1 MINNKFILNIWSQL
15 KINLNLIIKI
25 FKLMTCMRPLI
36 KKIIDFNSRVNR
48 WPPINK
54 TKKLFIILVNKT
66 INFIKISVTI
76 NNINR
81 IKFRNYYMYNKYKMT
96 KCHQIKTIKTKVT
109 KIYNKMSFKW

>member
-81 IKFRNYYMYNKYKMT
+81 IKFRNYYMNNKYKMI
-96 KCHQIKTIKTKVT
+96 KCHQIKIIKTKVT
-109 KIYNKMSFKW
+109 KIYN